1 MYKNELK
8 IDHRLNVKPKITE
21 IPEENIDEN
30 HDSSKT
36 FRFDIKALSIR
47 EKRKNCPSLKW
58 KRFSLEKHC

>member
-36 FRFDIKALSIR
+36 FRFDIKSIVH
-47 EKRKNCPSLKW
+47 KRKKEKKLSFIEIEKV
-58 KRFSLEKHC
+58 FS